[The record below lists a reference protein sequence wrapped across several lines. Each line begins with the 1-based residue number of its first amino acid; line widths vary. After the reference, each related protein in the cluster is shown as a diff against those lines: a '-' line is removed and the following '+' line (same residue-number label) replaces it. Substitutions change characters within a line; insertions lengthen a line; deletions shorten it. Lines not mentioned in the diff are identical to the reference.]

1 MPVIL
6 LLSLTAV
13 PGLLARILQ
22 VEAAAH
28 RVPIIGKYLFSTG
41 EESVSWLAQNVQ
53 WLGRSF
59 IRSEQA
65 TGNLPGVKV
74 SCDVTISSGER
85 RLSSAN
91 P

>member
-1 MPVIL
+1 MLP
-6 LLSLTAV
+6 LTDV
-13 PGLLARILQ
+13 PDLLARILQ

-53 WLGRSF
+53 GLGRSF

-65 TGNLPGVKV
+65 IGNLPGVKA
-74 SCDVTISSGER
+74 SCDVSFSSSER
-85 RLSSAN
+85 RSSA
-91 P
+91 

>member
-1 MPVIL
+1 MPVISL

-13 PGLLARILQ
+13 PDLVQ
-22 VEAAAH
+22 AAAH
-28 RVPIIGKYLFSTG
+28 RVPIIGKYLVSTG
-41 EESVSWLAQNVQ
+41 EFVSWLAENVQ
-53 WLGRSF
+53 GLGRSF
-59 IRSEQA
+59 VRSEQV

-74 SCDVTISSGER
+74 SCEVTISSGER

>member
-1 MPVIL
+1 L
-6 LLSLTAV
+6 LPLTAV
-13 PGLLARILQ
+13 PDLFARILE

-28 RVPIIGKYLFSTG
+28 CVPIIGKYLFSTG
-41 EESVSWLAQNVQ
+41 EEFVSWLAQNIQ
-53 WLGRSF
+53 GLDRSF

-74 SCDVTISSGER
+74 SCDVSISSGER